1 MVRLLKVSKFYGA
14 VEKQAGL
21 SIGYSNI
28 RMVILLLMI
37 LIIAHW
43 MACALFIVYSY
54 AEESGETTWVEA
66 HGSIDSESSR
76 IDMYLVAY
84 YWAIMTL
91 TTIGYGDV
99 TAQNTKGVKSV
110 VPINPKEIRKLD
122 LRGEI
127 CPYPMLKTNEEL
139 DSDKEINI
147 LEVLTDH
154 SPALSTIPPQA
165 LKRGYEVEIDEIDN
179 SEWKITLKKDG

>member
-1 MVRLLKVSKFYGA
+1 MS
-14 VEKQAGL
+14 EK
-21 SIGYSNI
+21 
-28 RMVILLLMI
+28 
-37 LIIAHW
+37 
-43 MACALFIVYSY
+43 
-54 AEESGETTWVEA
+54 
-66 HGSIDSESSR
+66 
-76 IDMYLVAY
+76 
-84 YWAIMTL
+84 
-91 TTIGYGDV
+91 
-99 TAQNTKGVKSV
+99 K
-110 VPINPKEIRKLD
+110 IRKLD

-139 DSDKEINI
+139 DGDKEINI

>member
-1 MVRLLKVSKFYGA
+1 
-14 VEKQAGL
+14 
-21 SIGYSNI
+21 
-28 RMVILLLMI
+28 
-37 LIIAHW
+37 
-43 MACALFIVYSY
+43 MANNA
-54 AEESGETTWVEA
+54 
-66 HGSIDSESSR
+66 R
-76 IDMYLVAY
+76 
-84 YWAIMTL
+84 
-91 TTIGYGDV
+91 
-99 TAQNTKGVKSV
+99 KGVRMSE
-110 VPINPKEIRKLD
+110 KEIRKLD

-127 CPYPMLKTNEEL
+127 CPYPLLKTNEEL

>member
-1 MVRLLKVSKFYGA
+1 
-14 VEKQAGL
+14 
-21 SIGYSNI
+21 
-28 RMVILLLMI
+28 
-37 LIIAHW
+37 
-43 MACALFIVYSY
+43 MANNA
-54 AEESGETTWVEA
+54 
-66 HGSIDSESSR
+66 R
-76 IDMYLVAY
+76 
-84 YWAIMTL
+84 
-91 TTIGYGDV
+91 
-99 TAQNTKGVKSV
+99 KGVRMSEK
-110 VPINPKEIRKLD
+110 KIRKLD

-139 DSDKEINI
+139 DSDKDINI

>member
-1 MVRLLKVSKFYGA
+1 
-14 VEKQAGL
+14 
-21 SIGYSNI
+21 
-28 RMVILLLMI
+28 
-37 LIIAHW
+37 
-43 MACALFIVYSY
+43 MANNA
-54 AEESGETTWVEA
+54 
-66 HGSIDSESSR
+66 R
-76 IDMYLVAY
+76 
-84 YWAIMTL
+84 
-91 TTIGYGDV
+91 
-99 TAQNTKGVKSV
+99 KGVRMSEKD
-110 VPINPKEIRKLD
+110 IRKLD

>member
-1 MVRLLKVSKFYGA
+1 
-14 VEKQAGL
+14 
-21 SIGYSNI
+21 
-28 RMVILLLMI
+28 
-37 LIIAHW
+37 
-43 MACALFIVYSY
+43 MANN
-54 AEESGETTWVEA
+54 
-66 HGSIDSESSR
+66 SR
-76 IDMYLVAY
+76 
-84 YWAIMTL
+84 
-91 TTIGYGDV
+91 
-99 TAQNTKGVKSV
+99 KGVRMSE
-110 VPINPKEIRKLD
+110 KEIRKLD

>member
-1 MVRLLKVSKFYGA
+1 
-14 VEKQAGL
+14 
-21 SIGYSNI
+21 
-28 RMVILLLMI
+28 
-37 LIIAHW
+37 
-43 MACALFIVYSY
+43 MANNA
-54 AEESGETTWVEA
+54 
-66 HGSIDSESSR
+66 R
-76 IDMYLVAY
+76 
-84 YWAIMTL
+84 
-91 TTIGYGDV
+91 
-99 TAQNTKGVKSV
+99 KGVKMSE
-110 VPINPKEIRKLD
+110 KEIRKLD
-122 LRGEI
+122 VRGEI

>member
-1 MVRLLKVSKFYGA
+1 
-14 VEKQAGL
+14 
-21 SIGYSNI
+21 
-28 RMVILLLMI
+28 
-37 LIIAHW
+37 
-43 MACALFIVYSY
+43 MANNA
-54 AEESGETTWVEA
+54 
-66 HGSIDSESSR
+66 R
-76 IDMYLVAY
+76 
-84 YWAIMTL
+84 
-91 TTIGYGDV
+91 
-99 TAQNTKGVKSV
+99 KGVRMSEK
-110 VPINPKEIRKLD
+110 KIRKLD

-139 DSDKEINI
+139 DGDKEINI